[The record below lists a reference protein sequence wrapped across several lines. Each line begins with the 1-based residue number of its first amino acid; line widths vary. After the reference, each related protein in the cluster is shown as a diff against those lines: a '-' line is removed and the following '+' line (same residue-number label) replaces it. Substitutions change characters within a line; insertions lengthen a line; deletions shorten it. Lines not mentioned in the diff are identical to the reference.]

1 MLAVRPRPAHR
12 IGALGVLSFLVASA
26 LLGFLAAP
34 VRGDAPI
41 VSENSNASRTV
52 SWTMGTAT
60 GLTLNGVDLEGANA
74 TLPWVPANV
83 SWDTP
88 AKFLARGSIGPN
100 LVANATDISLR
111 ADTTNHVLDGDF
123 ASAAP
128 WTYESSARGNV
139 TAGWD
144 GGTGTAVFRH
154 ASSATEASWDTM
166 DGNLSSWIGL
176 SGTGWTSR
184 IGQHEGSGMLG
195 LNFSLPP
202 GPSGWAGVQRSS
214 PVNWSAYDRLVLWI
228 EPTAPSLPLS
238 FNVTA
243 YVGSNLYQTAPQDLV
258 AGWQEISVDLGA
270 FGPVRDSLV
279 SLTLRVNGDNISGG
293 QVFFDDLR
301 VGNAKRFDEV
311 AAIRQAVVKAN
322 ATTPVAGSAVLQ
334 LNWSVPTESGV
345 ASVQAVVNV
354 SGPSG
359 TAINRFSAP
368 SAPGWHRFLA
378 DVSSTSSLA
387 GLYNVSVEIR
397 VVADN
402 TSASAVEVRVDDVSI
417 LFPNRQNG
425 TYLSGAVPLGA
436 TSEFLQVS
444 WTFESPQPAV
454 VQAKIRSGTD
464 STPGSTNWGSWR
476 MWTAPGS
483 YAPAL
488 AAGSF
493 VQVQVDLSTTNASVS
508 PSLRGLLLE
517 GRHRSTTP
525 GTISGTFT
533 LPPEHVPAFL
543 HWTRLRA
550 MSQIPTGTSIS
561 YSIGNATY
569 RRPVAPDQNF
579 TDIRLKTLE
588 WFATLGTI
596 DGLAAPSLSRID
608 LVYEYLGPPVRVDVT
623 SAGPMYSGQSYA
635 LNATAWDAGDHL
647 ITWNVDQFDW
657 TADGNGQ
664 VKNGVY
670 TAGDPGDRTVTA
682 TYRGTTLTKTVI
694 FHVQPS
700 DWVYSLT
707 HGWAGITLIGLGA
720 IGYVAYR
727 YGVRRLFQ
735 IDDVFLIS
743 KDGRL
748 LMHNTR
754 RMRADRD
761 EDILSGMLTAIV
773 AFLKDADPEENGELK
788 RFDVGGKTTL
798 VERGP
803 HAYLAAIYSGRVPRW
818 AGKDLKRFMATLET
832 NFGQKFAQWSGDPDD
847 LQSLKEFTDRF
858 VSNFRYR
865 PPRRVNGRAA

>member
-1 MLAVRPRPAHR
+1 MEGLGPGAGDWGGKAMLAVRPRPAHR

-52 SWTMGTAT
+52 TWTMGAAT

-100 LVANATDISLR
+100 LVANTTDISLR

-166 DGNLSSWIGL
+166 DGNPSSWIGL

-214 PVNWSAYDRLVLWI
+214 PVNWSAYDRMVLWI

-238 FNVTA
+238 FIVTA
-243 YVGSNLYQTAPQDLV
+243 YVGSHLYQTAPRDLV
-258 AGWQEISVDLGA
+258 GGGQEISVDLGA

-279 SLTLRVNGDNISGG
+279 SLSLRVNGDNISGG

-402 TSASAVEVRVDDVSI
+402 TSGSAVEVRVDDVSI

-444 WTFESPQPAV
+444 WTFEAPQPAV

-464 STPGSTNWGSWR
+464 STLGARTGEAGGRGPRPARTRRRSPPG
-476 MWTAPGS
+476 
-483 YAPAL
+483 
-488 AAGSF
+488 
-493 VQVQVDLSTTNASVS
+493 
-508 PSLRGLLLE
+508 
-517 GRHRSTTP
+517 RS
-525 GTISGTFT
+525 S
-533 LPPEHVPAFL
+533 
-543 HWTRLRA
+543 RSR
-550 MSQIPTGTSIS
+550 SIS
-561 YSIGNATY
+561 PRRTRASPRVCADCSSRAATG
-569 RRPVAPDQNF
+569 RRP
-579 TDIRLKTLE
+579 RE
-588 WFATLGTI
+588 R
-596 DGLAAPSLSRID
+596 SR
-608 LVYEYLGPPVRVDVT
+608 GR
-623 SAGPMYSGQSYA
+623 S
-635 LNATAWDAGDHL
+635 HC
-647 ITWNVDQFDW
+647 
-657 TADGNGQ
+657 
-664 VKNGVY
+664 
-670 TAGDPGDRTVTA
+670 
-682 TYRGTTLTKTVI
+682 
-694 FHVQPS
+694 
-700 DWVYSLT
+700 
-707 HGWAGITLIGLGA
+707 
-720 IGYVAYR
+720 
-727 YGVRRLFQ
+727 RR
-735 IDDVFLIS
+735 S
-743 KDGRL
+743 MCR
-748 LMHNTR
+748 H
-754 RMRADRD
+754 
-761 EDILSGMLTAIV
+761 
-773 AFLKDADPEENGELK
+773 
-788 RFDVGGKTTL
+788 
-798 VERGP
+798 
-803 HAYLAAIYSGRVPRW
+803 
-818 AGKDLKRFMATLET
+818 
-832 NFGQKFAQWSGDPDD
+832 
-847 LQSLKEFTDRF
+847 
-858 VSNFRYR
+858 
-865 PPRRVNGRAA
+865 